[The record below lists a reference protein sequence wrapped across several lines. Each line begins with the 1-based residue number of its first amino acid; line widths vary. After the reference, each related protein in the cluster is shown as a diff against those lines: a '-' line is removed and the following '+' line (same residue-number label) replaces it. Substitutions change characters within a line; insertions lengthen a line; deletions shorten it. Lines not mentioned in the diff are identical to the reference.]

1 MTPDRKPG
9 PPLVVLAWVGV
20 ALLVWLVVIGLL
32 LARGWG

>member
-9 PPLVVLAWVGV
+9 PPWPVLAWVGV

-32 LARGWG
+32 LSRGWA

>member
-9 PPLVVLAWVGV
+9 QPWPVYAWVLV

-32 LARGWG
+32 LSRGWA